1 MNVGSLGQWLTMSA
15 QHKLKRSHLWFV
27 EPDFNDSKKRS
38 KGDTDE
44 RYLCCWGDFD

>member
-1 MNVGSLGQWLTMSA
+1 MSA
-15 QHKLKRSHLWFV
+15 QPKLKRSHLWF
-27 EPDFNDSKKRS
+27 EPDFKDSKKRL